1 MTCSQ
6 KGDYKQSNLWCLVQ
20 TMFNT
25 YCALLN
31 CYLALSFVALPIE
44 LLMLFAA
51 VTDQLTSRTSTTSW
65 IDCFSLATFKITR
78 LPGVLWYVHYI
89 WDTYPFVALPIELL
103 MLFAAVTDRSTS
115 GTSTTFRLYCFRLTS
130 LKSAC
135 RHIVIRFT

>member
-1 MTCSQ
+1 MTRSQ

-51 VTDQLTSRTSTTSW
+51 VTD
-65 IDCFSLATFKITR
+65 
-78 LPGVLWYVHYI
+78 
-89 WDTYPFVALPIELL
+89 
-103 MLFAAVTDRSTS
+103 RSTP
-115 GTSTTFRLYCFRLTS
+115 GTSTTFRLNCFRLTS
-130 LKSAC
+130 FKSAC
-135 RHIVIRFT
+135 RHIVIRFTWLVSTD